1 MSTLKPFY
9 VTLTYSAV
17 VMAASERDAERAAE
31 RDAFE
36 IVSDQGDP
44 ALDSVVEVKSLAHLK
59 RLDSAWEP
67 DCCAN
72 GGDKPRLRDVL
83 PEEDPAERD
92 TKTVDMFAAGGAA

>member
-1 MSTLKPFY
+1 MSTLKLFY

-36 IVSDQGDP
+36 IVSDQGAPGFDTT
-44 ALDSVVEVKSLAHLK
+44 VEIKSLAHLK

-67 DCCAN
+67 DCCAY
-72 GGDKPRLRDVL
+72 GGDNPRLRDVL